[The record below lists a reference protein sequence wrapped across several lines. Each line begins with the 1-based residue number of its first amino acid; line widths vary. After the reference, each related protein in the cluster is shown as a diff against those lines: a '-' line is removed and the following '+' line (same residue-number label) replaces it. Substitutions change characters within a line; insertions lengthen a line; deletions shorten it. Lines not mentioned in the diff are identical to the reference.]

1 LPWVPEVIPPQLG
14 FELELGEPL
23 ISFELRKK
31 ERPKAMG
38 GPAMVFGGAVSKR
51 TEFVLVIE

>member
-1 LPWVPEVIPPQLG
+1 LPWVPGVIPPQLG
-14 FELELGEPL
+14 FGLELGEPL

-51 TEFVLVIE
+51 TEFVW

>member
-1 LPWVPEVIPPQLG
+1 MPMRLEFG
-14 FELELGEPL
+14 LELGEPL